1 MHRQT
6 GEVRGKDP
14 SLGKRVESP
23 SLRGKVEAKSLRGRI
38 ARGMAAILRN
48 SIASQEPSK
57 INFLTRKF
65 IDIVELGLEL
75 PKGNFFIDKLKIFT
89 DSWLGKITGF
99 EQWYVQKILGKLGLD
114 IKLEETE
121 VLDIKNKT
129 RIIETGIRIVFD
141 GVNQELLK
149 ELVTQSQGDFFKF
162 IDIVGDIFI
171 QRGIKPGLILIKGP
185 RTIIRGNCVA
195 GVIEGDAN
203 CFEWSVAMVILA
215 RVFFGSTNFR
225 IKFENDIAGGYSLN
239 SDIWDQFGK
248 LDRELG
254 GSIREIQILPYEVES
269 ILREQ
274 KDTHPNYPNEE
285 AVQSWHDHYGLLITT
300 SDSERYIVMYP
311 YHIAELNELLK
322 LIEPAKSRHEAIGNI
337 VNALNKNQN
346 QKLIEAIAQHLYFM
360 ALKVKAMNNTKST

>member
-1 MHRQT
+1 
-6 GEVRGKDP
+6 
-14 SLGKRVESP
+14 
-23 SLRGKVEAKSLRGRI
+23 
-38 ARGMAAILRN
+38 
-48 SIASQEPSK
+48 
-57 INFLTRKF
+57 
-65 IDIVELGLEL
+65 
-75 PKGNFFIDKLKIFT
+75 
-89 DSWLGKITGF
+89 
-99 EQWYVQKILGKLGLD
+99 
-114 IKLEETE
+114 
-121 VLDIKNKT
+121 
-129 RIIETGIRIVFD
+129 
-141 GVNQELLK
+141 LK
-149 ELVTQSQGDFFKF
+149 ELIKQSQGDFFKF

-171 QRGIKPGLILIKGP
+171 QRGIRPGLILIKGP

-225 IKFENDIAGGYSLN
+225 TKFENDIAGGYSLN

-248 LDRELG
+248 LDRELD
-254 GSIREIQILPYEVES
+254 GSIRKIQILPYEVES
-269 ILREQ
+269 ILK

-285 AVQSWHDHYGLLITT
+285 AVKSWHDHYGLLITT

-311 YHIAELNELLK
+311 YHIARLDESLK

-337 VNALNKNQN
+337 VNTLSKDADPDKNQNQNQNQN